1 MLQKVHKFYYLIIVV
16 IISGKFQVKYN
27 DGKDMVEAIAGQTL
41 LLPKGIKY
49 EYIFP
54 TGICNYV
61 PICFPAFR
69 LI

>member
-1 MLQKVHKFYYLIIVV
+1 
-16 IISGKFQVKYN
+16 
-27 DGKDMVEAIAGQTL
+27 MVEAIAGQTL

-61 PICFPAFR
+61 PICFPAFSPD
-69 LI
+69 LIG